1 MRLRI
6 LITRL
11 GLFLL
16 VALATVTL
24 IPIYAENILSVTV
37 SGHSLNITVSIPSSI
52 PNATAL
58 IVVYRV
64 DEEGA
69 LEIYEMY
76 FLRAEGGS
84 NLSVIVTVPSG
95 SYVIKA
101 MLWSSLLE
109 ESINRAWYTY
119 GYESRL
125 VTVG

>member
-11 GLFLL
+11 CLFLL
-16 VALATVTL
+16 VALATATL
-24 IPIYAENILSVTV
+24 IPIHAEDILSVSV

-76 FLRAEGGS
+76 LLRAEGGS
-84 NLSVIVTVPSG
+84 NLSVIVTAPSG
-95 SYVIKA
+95 SYVVKA

-109 ESINRAWYTY
+109 ESINRVWYTY

-125 VTVG
+125 VTVR